1 MACVWILIGRLNY
14 ENGSWLAFNDMPD
27 PEKDP
32 VTVWICAFYW
42 IFQVYSTVGYGDL
55 QHETDPEKLFG
66 MFVMFSGVTITAILM
81 TTLSGMFDEFNY
93 DNLLDEKMDVMF

>member
-14 ENGSWLAFNDMPD
+14 EHGSWLAFNDMPD

-55 QHETDPEKLFG
+55 
-66 MFVMFSGVTITAILM
+66 
-81 TTLSGMFDEFNY
+81 
-93 DNLLDEKMDVMF
+93 